1 MSVLRPVQPPPPV
14 APYHPPPAYPP
25 PQHGAAQPFDNRA
38 LIALEVAIVGLVL
51 GVPLGVPGLVC
62 GPVAYVMGRSAA
74 GRLEASGSAS
84 RNRTLARTAWILGIV
99 ATAVGAVVSVA
110 WLVFLLLSISGP
122 PAQ

>member
-1 MSVLRPVQPPPPV
+1 MSVLRPVQPPPV

-25 PQHGAAQPFDNRA
+25 PQNGAAQPFDNRA

-62 GPVAYVMGRSAA
+62 GPVAYFMGRSAA
-74 GRLEASGSAS
+74 GRLEASGLAS

-99 ATAVGAVVSVA
+99 ATGVGAVVSVA

>member
-1 MSVLRPVQPPPPV
+1 MSTLRPVQPPPPV

-25 PQHGAAQPFDNRA
+25 PPHGAAQQFDNGA
-38 LIALEVAIVGLVL
+38 LIALEVGIVGLVL

-62 GPVAYVMGRSAA
+62 GPLAYFMGRSAV
-74 GRLEASGSAS
+74 GRLEASGLAS

>member
-25 PQHGAAQPFDNRA
+25 PQHGTAQPFDNRA

-62 GPVAYVMGRSAA
+62 GPVAYFMGRSAA
-74 GRLEASGSAS
+74 GRLEASGSAGPIAWTASPKPSSGRCAIPSGS
-84 RNRTLARTAWILGIV
+84 RRF
-99 ATAVGAVVSVA
+99 S
-110 WLVFLLLSISGP
+110 SSG
-122 PAQ
+122 